1 MDDLAEQ
8 CECLSFNTGESNTVT
23 LSPTVEDN
31 SKVLVAHLFTK
42 RRFSIEALSRTL
54 RSMWRS
60 VQNFEIQDLGSNT
73 ALLLF
78 ENEADS
84 LKILA
89 QGLWSFDKYLMGL
102 YKPKE
107 DESVDDA
114 TFDGVS
120 FWVQIH
126 NLPIR

>member
-1 MDDLAEQ
+1 MPLPQHKGKQYSA
-8 CECLSFNTGESNTVT
+8 
-23 LSPTVEDN
+23 
-31 SKVLVAHLFTK
+31 LVAHLFTK
-42 RRFSIEALSRTL
+42 HRVSIEALSRML
-54 RSMWRS
+54 RSIWCS

-73 ALLLF
+73 ALLLI

-89 QGLWSFDKYLMGL
+89 QGSWSFDKYLMGL

-107 DESVDDA
+107 DESVDDT

-120 FWVQIH
+120 F
-126 NLPIR
+126 